1 MTKPNVNISKF
12 FRSDRDAA
20 ENGKWFA
27 VAPGIELKIRKA
39 TSKKAADVRRK
50 LAAGFPNGIPEAMQH
65 DNGLKNL
72 AYGIIVD
79 WKGVEVDGELAM
91 EYDPDMMLDLLNELP
106 DLAEFVA
113 SISIDDSA
121 YRINDDDTVKNC

>member
-12 FRSDRDAA
+12 FRSDRDAV
-20 ENGKWFA
+20 ENGKWFP

-39 TSKKAADVRRK
+39 TSKKAADIRRK
-50 LAAGFPNGIPEAMQH
+50 LAAGFPAGIPEEMQH
-65 DNGLKNL
+65 ENGLKNL

-79 WKGVEVDGELAM
+79 WKGIEIDGEEAP
-91 EYDPDMMLDLLNELP
+91 EYDADLMLDLLNDLP

-113 SISIDDSA
+113 SISIDDNN
-121 YRINDDDTVKNC
+121 YRVDDTATAKN